1 MELKITPSGQTIVKP
16 TALGPVAN
24 TDSKLLI
31 YGLFQKGRVLAQDG
45 MSAIVMTLPIT
56 LTLVLEAGYD
66 KIWFGVFLV
75 LVVEMAQITP
85 PVGLNLFVIQTL
97 TGERIGVIARAAF
110 PFFMIM
116 ALFTMLLALFPEV
129 VMFLPDRVT
138 LGGGE

>member
-1 MELKITPSGQTIVKP
+1 
-16 TALGPVAN
+16 
-24 TDSKLLI
+24 
-31 YGLFQKGRVLAQDG
+31 